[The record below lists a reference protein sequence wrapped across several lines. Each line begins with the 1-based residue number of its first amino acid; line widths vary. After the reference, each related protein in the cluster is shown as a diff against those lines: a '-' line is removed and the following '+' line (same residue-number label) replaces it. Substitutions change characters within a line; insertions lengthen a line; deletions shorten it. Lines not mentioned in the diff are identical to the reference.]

1 MTFNLITE
9 EEFQVLN
16 GIYNNFPALT
26 FQNEG
31 YQGINREDL
40 TEEEREK
47 IKEIEVILEKSIIG
61 FSKFQNFRN
70 DKQGVPY
77 IRLQY
82 DYSADDDTNSAAP
95 FTGVGYI
102 KIDTLK
108 DGLE

>member
-9 EEFQVLN
+9 EEHEVLN
-16 GIYNNFPALT
+16 GIYTNFPALT
-26 FQNEG
+26 FQNKG
-31 YQGINREDL
+31 YEEIRREEL

-47 IKEIEVILEKSIIG
+47 IKEVEEILEKSIIG

-70 DKQGVPY
+70 DKEGVAH

-102 KIDTLK
+102 KINTLK